1 MHAVE
6 PDHFGISKARPKIL
20 MVDDRKEN
28 LMALE
33 KLLKDVDVELYPA
46 TSGNEALRLTLYHD
60 FALALLDIQMPEM
73 DGYELAGLL
82 RQDEKTSR
90 MPFIFISA
98 IYTDHINVFKGYEKG
113 AFSYITKPFEPRI
126 LINKVRFFMEKFQ
139 QEEALKRAHEA
150 LEQHVEDLKT
160 ANEELRSFSYS
171 VSHDLRAPLRVIS
184 GYSNI
189 LLEDYGTKLDEEG
202 KKIINTIVRNTNK
215 MSDLIDDI
223 LDFSRLTRQEKDPR
237 PVDMNKMVDTVYS
250 ELTEHLTDRKIRFV
264 GQKVEK
270 ALGDEIMIRQLLVNL
285 LGNAVKYTRPCDEVV
300 IEFGGYRKNGDYV
313 YYVKDNGVGFDD
325 TYKGKLFGVFQR
337 LHKETEFEGTGIGL
351 AIANKVVR
359 QHGGRIWGEGKPG
372 KGASF
377 YFTLCGGL
385 NTEEKPLMYTDD

>member
-1 MHAVE
+1 
-6 PDHFGISKARPKIL
+6 

-28 LMALE
+28 LIALE
-33 KLLKDVDVELYPA
+33 RLLKEIEVDLYTA
-46 TSGNEALRLTLYHD
+46 TSGNEALRLTLHHD

-113 AFSYITKPFEPRI
+113 AFSYITKPFEPKI
-126 LINKVRFFMEKFQ
+126 LINKVKFFMEKFQ
-139 QEEALKRAHEA
+139 QETALRHAHEA
-150 LEQHVEDLKT
+150 LEQHVNDLKN
-160 ANEELRSFSYS
+160 ANEELKSFSYS

-189 LLEDYGTKLDEEG
+189 LLEDYGSKLDDEG
-202 KKIINTIVRNTNK
+202 RKIINTIVKNTDK
-215 MSDLIDDI
+215 MSNLIDDI
-223 LDFSRLTRQEKDPR
+223 LNFSKLTRQDKLLQN
-237 PVDMNKMVDTVYS
+237 VDMNELMDTIFT
-250 ELTEHLTDRKIRFV
+250 ELTEHLPDRKIKYTRTV
-264 GQKVEK
+264 LKS
-270 ALGDEIMIRQLLVNL
+270 AYGDKTMVRQLISNL
-285 LGNAVKYTRPCDEVV
+285 LGNAIKYTGPRKKAIIEV
-300 IEFGGYRKNGDYV
+300 GGYHEGGDYV

-325 TYKGKLFGVFQR
+325 QYKEKLFGVFQR

-359 QHGGRIWGEGKPG
+359 HHGGRIWGESKPEQ
-372 KGASF
+372 GATF
-377 YFTLCGGL
+377 FFTL
-385 NTEEKPLMYTDD
+385 K